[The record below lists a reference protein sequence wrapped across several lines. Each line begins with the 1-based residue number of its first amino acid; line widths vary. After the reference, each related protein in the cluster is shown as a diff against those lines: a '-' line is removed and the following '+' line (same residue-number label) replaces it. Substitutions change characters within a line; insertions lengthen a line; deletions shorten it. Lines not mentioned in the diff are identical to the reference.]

1 MTETKKRLLK
11 IVDEMELELEKYNN
25 DSKKIIMELAK
36 KYYETYGDE
45 ELKPYVEEYIKN
57 PDCYRGI

>member
-11 IVDEMELELEKYNN
+11 IVDSMPPELEKE
-25 DSKKIIMELAK
+25 DSSKIIMELAK
-36 KYYETYGDE
+36 KYYEVYGDE
-45 ELKPYVEEYIKN
+45 ELKPFVEEYNKY